1 MATPDT
7 PPLDSSDDEN
17 QEDSKQNMNEK
28 QINPYAPAQK
38 NEGTMKIKDYSGG
51 RRSSSSSSR
60 SSNGSRGNRQ

>member
-7 PPLDSSDDEN
+7 PPLSSSDDEN
-17 QEDSKQNMNEK
+17 QEDSNENMNEK

-38 NEGTMKIKDYSGG
+38 NEGNIKISGGSGG

-60 SSNGSRGNRQ
+60 SSNGSRENRQ